1 MMDLLAWLWN
11 RATRVYNVIDW
22 IYNRIV
28 DAAWNALTWAINEA
42 NKAYNRAVTYV
53 IGRVDYV
60 FDVAWDWIL
69 WLQGVVSGWVDAARR
84 LAYDLYAAALVTI
97 ENAKNWTVSYLRGL
111 INDARAL
118 ATDLYYAAL
127 VTIEN
132 AKNWVLSEVRMMIA
146 PIFGNTDLLN
156 GLLQFFGLPSVF
168 ELLNMLYSFQGS
180 LIALFHNP
188 LAYVYAVIRG
198 TILTFLSY
206 AIGYGLGTVRAD
218 LPYWPAWGDDDVVIE
233 WPPDQPPD
241 TTGLSRPLT
250 SIRISGYTFNNPAGH
265 MGIDLGP
272 TSPFV
277 VYAMHAGVVS
287 IARWVSGGYANCIVI
302 SGNPWWTRYAHLA
315 SFNVSEGM
323 QVRAGQPIAIG
334 DSTGNSTGNHLH
346 LEIKYNGSFIDP
358 LTVL

>member
-1 MMDLLAWLWN
+1 MMSLLAWLWD
-11 RATRVYNVIDW
+11 RAGRVYNVIDW
-22 IYNRIV
+22 IYGRIV
-28 DAAWNALTWAINEA
+28 DAAWNALTWAINEGT
-42 NKAYNRAVTYV
+42 KAYNRAVTYV

-69 WLQGVVSGWVDAARR
+69 WLQGVVDGWVRAARSYA
-84 LAYDLYAAALVTI
+84 LDLYYTALVVI
-97 ENAKNWTVSYLRGL
+97 ENAKNYVKSYASNLVDDVRS
-111 INDARAL
+111 L

-127 VTIEN
+127 ITIEN

-146 PIFGNTDLLN
+146 PIFGNTDLLS

-168 ELLNMLYSFQGS
+168 DLLNMLYSFQGS
-180 LIALFHNP
+180 LIAFFQNP
-188 LAYVYAVIRG
+188 LGFVYGVIRG
-198 TILTFLSY
+198 TFITFLSY
-206 AIGYGLGTVRAD
+206 AIGYALGTVQAD
-218 LPYWPAWGDDDVVIE
+218 LPYWPSWGTDDVVIE

-241 TTGLSRPLT
+241 TGGLAAPLT
-250 SIRISGYTFNNPAGH
+250 HIRVSGYTFNNPAGH

-277 VYAMHAGVVS
+277 VYAMHTGVVS

-323 QVRAGQPIAIG
+323 TVRAGQPIAIG

-358 LTVL
+358 IGVL